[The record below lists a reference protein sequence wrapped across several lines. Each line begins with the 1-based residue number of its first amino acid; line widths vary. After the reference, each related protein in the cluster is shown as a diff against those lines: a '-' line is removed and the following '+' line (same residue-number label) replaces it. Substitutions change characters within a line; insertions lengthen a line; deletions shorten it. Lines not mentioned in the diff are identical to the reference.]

1 MSQVVPND
9 CIRTQSSLV
18 FYHAICKC
26 CNIDGYLPKP
36 DERKRSRQVERSDGI
51 HTELTFRL
59 TYRIVHH
66 TLIAACMKD
75 PMQWVTD
82 KRSKI
87 ALPLFVTTN
96 WLPWDTISLSKP
108 VSIHHGFAK
117 SRSTR
122 APKLLKTSK
131 QNLKPKFA
139 RNKDAP
145 KGPKVDSTA
154 ACRVLQMFNVMC
166 KHDSEAVFA
175 SICSGSP
182 GCCDPGCCERHST
195 RAAHPSSHK
204 VACRRETD
212 LLPSS

>member
-1 MSQVVPND
+1 MDTRWCDLGLKTWRTAAVSMRTMAVEPSP
-9 CIRTQSSLV
+9 TQSSLV

-117 SRSTR
+117 VTFT
-122 APKLLKTSK
+122 PT
-131 QNLKPKFA
+131 P
-139 RNKDAP
+139 
-145 KGPKVDSTA
+145 T
-154 ACRVLQMFNVMC
+154 
-166 KHDSEAVFA
+166 
-175 SICSGSP
+175 
-182 GCCDPGCCERHST
+182 
-195 RAAHPSSHK
+195 
-204 VACRRETD
+204 
-212 LLPSS
+212 